1 MNALPSSRRGALAL
15 LAVLAILVAAL
26 AINARFRTPDVHGGD
41 TPEYLLMAHNMAV
54 HGVASKEVEAPPAP
68 RLGREPAYPALLALL
83 MRQGLILRGFTP
95 DCVLAAGRCP
105 DAMFRSAQWLNV
117 WLGLAAAVFTGLAA
131 WTWLSSG
138 CAGLVA
144 FGYVA
149 LNAQAFRMRHW
160 LISDYLALLLVALM
174 LWLLARA
181 WQVPARLGRWAAA
194 GLALAA
200 LILTKAVFLYLLL
213 LFALAGLVLALR
225 HRAVRA
231 PLLLFVTTAGLPVL
245 LWMLRN
251 HVLAGEFALT
261 DARSGIALSTREV
274 FNHMG
279 LTENLAAF
287 VFWTRGMGDG
297 LARQLFAPEI
307 WQPFQI
313 DWPGGYYDVGQ
324 HRYRPWVAEVQR
336 THGLS
341 EAAARAVVDRA
352 LIAAFLERPLGY
364 IASMPAL
371 FYRGI
376 WVDEFIVLG
385 LPALA
390 WALWRGLRARDAV
403 ALTLLVPAL
412 FNLVFYAS
420 ISLNIP
426 RYQLTA
432 LPGIALAT
440 AALALHLAP
449 WAQARW
455 ARLRATG
462 RN

>member
-1 MNALPSSRRGALAL
+1 MTGSIPPGRLAVAL
-15 LAVLAILVAAL
+15 LAVLAILLTAL
-26 AINARFRTPDVHGGD
+26 AINARFRSPDVHFGD
-41 TPEYLLMAHNMAV
+41 TPEFLLVAHNMAV
-54 HGVASKEVEAPPAP
+54 HGVASMDVEAPPAP

-83 MRQGLILRGFTP
+83 MRQGLVLRGFTP
-95 DCVLAAGRCP
+95 DCVLAPGRCP
-105 DAMFRSAQWLNV
+105 DAMFRSAQWLNLG
-117 WLGLAAAVFTGLAA
+117 LGLAAAGFTGLAA

-138 CAGLVA
+138 WAGLLA

-149 LNAQAFRMRHW
+149 LNAQAFRWRHW
-160 LISDYLALLLVALM
+160 LVSDYLALLLVAIG

-181 WQVPARLGRWAAA
+181 LQAPARTGRWAAA

-200 LILTKAVFLYLLL
+200 LILTKAVFLYLLI
-213 LFALAGLVLALR
+213 LFALVGLALAIR
-225 HRAVRA
+225 RPAARA
-231 PLLLFVTTAGLPVL
+231 PLLVGVLAAGLPVL

-251 HVLAGEFALT
+251 HLLAGEFALT

-287 VFWTRGMGDG
+287 VFWTRGLGDG

-307 WQPFQI
+307 WQPFQL

-324 HRYRPWVAEVQR
+324 HRYAPWVEEVQR
-336 THGLS
+336 AQGVT
-341 EAAARAVVDRA
+341 AAEARALVDRE
-352 LIAAFLERPLGY
+352 LIRAFLERPFGFL
-364 IASMPAL
+364 ASMPAL
-371 FYRGI
+371 FYRGLWI
-376 WVDEFIVLG
+376 DEFIVIG

-390 WALWRGLRARDAV
+390 WALWRGLGARDAA
-403 ALTLLVPAL
+403 ALALLAPAL
-412 FNLVFYAS
+412 FNLVFYAA

-432 LPGIALAT
+432 LPGIALAA

-449 WAQARW
+449 WARARW
-455 ARLRATG
+455 ERLR
-462 RN
+462 RR